1 MSMITVAEAA
11 ENWGISV
18 QLVRR
23 YCREKRIPEAVMY
36 DGIWFIPD
44 DAPHPDREESEPAAM
59 PPLLRRLHRQR
70 SSGYADLYNY
80 LQINMSYSSNRM
92 SSNRLTRNH
101 VEYLFKKGK
110 ILATNENMKLN
121 DFIEVRNHFLCVDS
135 VLAEAMKKL
144 KPAMFLKWHSTL
156 FSDTCGHKFKPIKA
170 GVYRT
175 GGVPFKTGAKIPAS
189 EISTNLTAMCQEYE
203 KLRTVTL
210 QDILELHVQFEN
222 IHPFDDGNGRIGR
235 LLMLKECLR
244 HGITPFI
251 LDDKRRSAYLDGI
264 RCWEKDPLPLMQV
277 CMEAQSRFQA
287 QIELEKLLEAQARI
301 LRRLQ
306 KSGNKD

>member
-11 ENWGISV
+11 EKRGISV

-23 YCREKRIPEAVMY
+23 FCRENRIFDAVMY
-36 DGIWFIPD
+36 EGIWFIPD
-44 DAPHPDREESEPAAM
+44 DAARPDREEPTAITT
-59 PPLLRRLHRQR
+59 PTILRRLLRQP

-101 VEYLFKKGK
+101 VEFLFKKGK
-110 ILATNENMKLN
+110 ILSTNENMKLN
-121 DFIEVRNHFLCVDS
+121 DFIEVRNHFLCVDE
-135 VLAEAMKKL
+135 VIAEAMKKL
-144 KPAMFLKWHSTL
+144 KPAMFLKWHGML
-156 FSDTCGHKFKPIKA
+156 FSDTCGHKFKEIKA
-170 GVYRT
+170 GTYRA
-175 GGVPFKTGAKIPAS
+175 GGVPFKTGVRIPAS
-189 EISTNLTAMCQEYE
+189 EISKNLTAMCQEYE
-203 KLRTVTL
+203 KLRDVTL

-251 LDDKRRSAYLDGI
+251 LDDKRRSAYLEGI

-277 CMEAQSRFQA
+277 CMEAQARFQA

-301 LRRLQ
+301 LRKLQ
-306 KSGNKD
+306 KSNEED

>member
-11 ENWGISV
+11 EKWGISV

-23 YCREKRIPEAVMY
+23 FCRENRIFDAVMY
-36 DGIWFIPD
+36 EGIWFIPD
-44 DAPHPDREESEPAAM
+44 DAARPDREEPTAITT
-59 PPLLRRLHRQR
+59 PTILRRLLRQP

-101 VEYLFKKGK
+101 VEFLFKKGK
-110 ILATNENMKLN
+110 ILSTNENMKLN
-121 DFIEVRNHFLCVDS
+121 DFIEVRNHFLCVDE
-135 VLAEAMKKL
+135 VIAEAMKKL
-144 KPAMFLKWHSTL
+144 KPAMFLKWHGML
-156 FSDTCGHKFKPIKA
+156 FSDTCGHKFKEIKA
-170 GVYRT
+170 GTYRT
-175 GGVPFKTGAKIPAS
+175 GGVPFKTGVRIPAS
-189 EISTNLTAMCQEYE
+189 EISKNLTAMCQEYE
-203 KLRTVTL
+203 KLRDVTL

-222 IHPFDDGNGRIGR
+222 IHPFDDGNGRTGR

-264 RCWEKDPLPLMQV
+264 QCWEKDSLPLMQV
-277 CMEAQSRFQA
+277 CMEAQ
-287 QIELEKLLEAQARI
+287 ARI
-301 LRRLQ
+301 LRRIQ
-306 KSGNKD
+306 KSNEED

>member
-11 ENWGISV
+11 EKWGISV

-23 YCREKRIPEAVMY
+23 FCRENRIFDAVMY
-36 DGIWFIPD
+36 EGIWFIPD
-44 DAPHPDREESEPAAM
+44 DAARPDREEPTAITT
-59 PPLLRRLHRQR
+59 PTILRRLLRQP

-101 VEYLFKKGK
+101 VEFLFKKGK
-110 ILATNENMKLN
+110 ILSTNENMKLN
-121 DFIEVRNHFLCVDS
+121 DFIEVRNHFLCVDE
-135 VLAEAMKKL
+135 VIAEAMKKL
-144 KPAMFLKWHSTL
+144 KPAMFLKWHGML

-189 EISTNLTAMCQEYE
+189 EISKNLTAMCQEYE
-203 KLRTVTL
+203 KLRAVTL

-251 LDDKRRSAYLDGI
+251 LDDKRRSAYLEGI

-277 CMEAQSRFQA
+277 CMEAQARFQA

-301 LRRLQ
+301 LRRHQ
-306 KSGNKD
+306 KSGNED

>member
-23 YCREKRIPEAVMY
+23 YCREKRIPEAVIY

-44 DAPHPDREESEPAAM
+44 DAPRPEREESEPAAI

-92 SSNRLTRNH
+92 SSNRLTRNQ
-101 VEYLFKKGK
+101 VEFLFKKGK
-110 ILATNENMKLN
+110 ILPTNENMKLN
-121 DFIEVRNHFLCVDS
+121 DFIEVRNHFLCVDAVIS
-135 VLAEAMKKL
+135 AAMSKL
-144 KPAMFLKWHSTL
+144 KPSMFLKWHGLL
-156 FSDTCGHKFKPIKA
+156 FSDICGHKFKPIKA

-175 GGVPFKTGAKIPAS
+175 GSSHFKTGLKIPAS

-203 KLRTVTL
+203 QLKPVTL
-210 QDILELHVQFEN
+210 LSY
-222 IHPFDDGNGRIGR
+222 
-235 LLMLKECLR
+235 
-244 HGITPFI
+244 T
-251 LDDKRRSAYLDGI
+251 
-264 RCWEKDPLPLMQV
+264 
-277 CMEAQSRFQA
+277 
-287 QIELEKLLEAQARI
+287 
-301 LRRLQ
+301 
-306 KSGNKD
+306 

>member
-1 MSMITVAEAA
+1 MSMIKAAEAA
-11 ENWGISV
+11 ENWGVSV

-23 YCREKRIPEAVMY
+23 YCREKRIPDAEIY
-36 DGIWFIPD
+36 DGVWFVPE
-44 DAPHPDREESEPAAM
+44 DAVFPDRAETEPTNM

-70 SSGYADLYNY
+70 SSGAADLYNY

-92 SSNRLTRNH
+92 SSNRLTRNQ
-101 VEYLFKKGK
+101 VEFLYKKGK
-110 ILATNENMKLN
+110 IQSSNESMKLN
-121 DFIEVRNHFLCVDS
+121 DFIEMRNHFLCIDDVLS
-135 VLAEAMKKL
+135 VAMKKL
-144 KPAMFLKWHSTL
+144 KPSMFLKWHGIL
-156 FSDTCGHKFKPIKA
+156 FSDICGHRLRSVKS

-175 GGVPFKTGAKIPAS
+175 GPSPYRTGAKFPAS
-189 EISTNLTAMCQEYE
+189 EISKNLTAMCQEYE
-203 KLRTVTL
+203 RLVNVTL
-210 QDILELHVQFEN
+210 QDVLDLHVQFEN

-264 RCWEKDPLPLMQV
+264 RCWEKDTLPLMQV
-277 CMEAQSRFQA
+277 CLEAQARFQA

-301 LRRLQ
+301 MRKLQ
-306 KSGNKD
+306 KSECDD

>member
-11 ENWGISV
+11 EKWGISV

-23 YCREKRIPEAVMY
+23 FCRENRIFDAVMY
-36 DGIWFIPD
+36 EGIWFIPD
-44 DAPHPDREESEPAAM
+44 DAARPDREEPTAITT
-59 PPLLRRLHRQR
+59 PTILRRLLRQP

-101 VEYLFKKGK
+101 VEFLFKKGK
-110 ILATNENMKLN
+110 ILSTNENMKLN
-121 DFIEVRNHFLCVDS
+121 DFIEVRNHFLCVDE
-135 VLAEAMKKL
+135 VIAEAMKKL
-144 KPAMFLKWHSTL
+144 KPAMFLKWHGML
-156 FSDTCGHKFKPIKA
+156 FSDTCGHKFKEIKA
-170 GVYRT
+170 GTYRA
-175 GGVPFKTGAKIPAS
+175 GGVPFKTGVGIPAS
-189 EISTNLTAMCQEYE
+189 EISKNLTAMCQEYE
-203 KLRTVTL
+203 KLRDVTL
-210 QDILELHVQFEN
+210 QDILGLHVQFEN

-277 CMEAQSRFQA
+277 CMEAQ
-287 QIELEKLLEAQARI
+287 ARI
-301 LRRLQ
+301 LRRIQ
-306 KSGNKD
+306 KSN

>member
-11 ENWGISV
+11 EKWGISV

-23 YCREKRIPEAVMY
+23 FCRENRIFDAVMY
-36 DGIWFIPD
+36 EGIWFIPD
-44 DAPHPDREESEPAAM
+44 DAARPDREEPTAITT
-59 PPLLRRLHRQR
+59 PPILRRLLRQP

-110 ILATNENMKLN
+110 ILSTNKNMKLN
-121 DFIEVRNHFLCVDS
+121 DFIEVRNHFLCVDTI
-135 VLAEAMKKL
+135 LAEAMKKL
-144 KPAMFLKWHSTL
+144 RPAIFLKGHSTL

-175 GGVPFKTGAKIPAS
+175 GGIPFKTGAKIPAS

-210 QDILELHVQFEN
+210 QDILELHVQFQN
-222 IHPFDDGNGRIGR
+222 I
-235 LLMLKECLR
+235 L
-244 HGITPFI
+244 
-251 LDDKRRSAYLDGI
+251 
-264 RCWEKDPLPLMQV
+264 
-277 CMEAQSRFQA
+277 
-287 QIELEKLLEAQARI
+287 
-301 LRRLQ
+301 
-306 KSGNKD
+306 

>member
-1 MSMITVAEAA
+1 MITVAEAA
-11 ENWGISV
+11 EKWGISV

-23 YCREKRIPEAVMY
+23 FCRENRIFDAVMY
-36 DGIWFIPD
+36 EGIWFIPD
-44 DAPHPDREESEPAAM
+44 DAARPDREEPTAITT
-59 PPLLRRLHRQR
+59 PTILRRLLRQP

-101 VEYLFKKGK
+101 VEFLFKKGK
-110 ILATNENMKLN
+110 ILSTNENMKLN
-121 DFIEVRNHFLCVDS
+121 DFIEVRNHFLCVDE
-135 VLAEAMKKL
+135 VIAEAMKKL
-144 KPAMFLKWHSTL
+144 KPAMFLKWHGML
-156 FSDTCGHKFKPIKA
+156 FSDTCGHKFKEIKA
-170 GVYRT
+170 GTYRA
-175 GGVPFKTGAKIPAS
+175 GGVPFKTGVRIPAS
-189 EISTNLTAMCQEYE
+189 EISKNLTAMCQEYE
-203 KLRTVTL
+203 KLRDVTL
-210 QDILELHVQFEN
+210 QDILGLHVQFEN

-277 CMEAQSRFQA
+277 CMEAQ
-287 QIELEKLLEAQARI
+287 ARI
-301 LRRLQ
+301 LRRIQ
-306 KSGNKD
+306 KSN

>member
-1 MSMITVAEAA
+1 
-11 ENWGISV
+11 
-18 QLVRR
+18 
-23 YCREKRIPEAVMY
+23 
-36 DGIWFIPD
+36 
-44 DAPHPDREESEPAAM
+44 M

-203 KLRTVTL
+203 KLRAVTL

-306 KSGNKD
+306 KSGNED

>member
-1 MSMITVAEAA
+1 M
-11 ENWGISV
+11 
-18 QLVRR
+18 
-23 YCREKRIPEAVMY
+23 
-36 DGIWFIPD
+36 
-44 DAPHPDREESEPAAM
+44 
-59 PPLLRRLHRQR
+59 
-70 SSGYADLYNY
+70 
-80 LQINMSYSSNRM
+80 
-92 SSNRLTRNH
+92 
-101 VEYLFKKGK
+101 
-110 ILATNENMKLN
+110 
-121 DFIEVRNHFLCVDS
+121 
-135 VLAEAMKKL
+135 
-144 KPAMFLKWHSTL
+144 
-156 FSDTCGHKFKPIKA
+156 
-170 GVYRT
+170 
-175 GGVPFKTGAKIPAS
+175 
-189 EISTNLTAMCQEYE
+189 
-203 KLRTVTL
+203 RTVTL

-306 KSGNKD
+306 KSGNED

>member
-44 DAPHPDREESEPAAM
+44 DAPRPDREKSEPAAL

-110 ILATNENMKLN
+110 I
-121 DFIEVRNHFLCVDS
+121 
-135 VLAEAMKKL
+135 
-144 KPAMFLKWHSTL
+144 
-156 FSDTCGHKFKPIKA
+156 
-170 GVYRT
+170 
-175 GGVPFKTGAKIPAS
+175 
-189 EISTNLTAMCQEYE
+189 
-203 KLRTVTL
+203 
-210 QDILELHVQFEN
+210 
-222 IHPFDDGNGRIGR
+222 
-235 LLMLKECLR
+235 
-244 HGITPFI
+244 
-251 LDDKRRSAYLDGI
+251 
-264 RCWEKDPLPLMQV
+264 
-277 CMEAQSRFQA
+277 
-287 QIELEKLLEAQARI
+287 
-301 LRRLQ
+301 
-306 KSGNKD
+306 

>member
-11 ENWGISV
+11 EKWGISV

-23 YCREKRIPEAVMY
+23 FCRENRIFDAVMY
-36 DGIWFIPD
+36 EGIWFIPD
-44 DAPHPDREESEPAAM
+44 DAARPDREEPTAITT
-59 PPLLRRLHRQR
+59 PTILRRLLRQP

-101 VEYLFKKGK
+101 VEFLFKKGK
-110 ILATNENMKLN
+110 ILSTNENMKLN
-121 DFIEVRNHFLCVDS
+121 DFIEVRNHFLCVDE
-135 VLAEAMKKL
+135 VIAEAMKKL
-144 KPAMFLKWHSTL
+144 KPAMFLKWHGML
-156 FSDTCGHKFKPIKA
+156 FSDTCGHKFKEIKA
-170 GVYRT
+170 GTYRA
-175 GGVPFKTGAKIPAS
+175 GGVPFKTGVRIPAS
-189 EISTNLTAMCQEYE
+189 EISKNLTAMCQEYE
-203 KLRTVTL
+203 KLRDVTL
-210 QDILELHVQFEN
+210 QDILGLHVQFEN

-277 CMEAQSRFQA
+277 CMEAQ
-287 QIELEKLLEAQARI
+287 ARI
-301 LRRLQ
+301 LRRIQ
-306 KSGNKD
+306 KSN

>member
-44 DAPHPDREESEPAAM
+44 DAPRPDREESEPVTM

-121 DFIEVRNHFLCVDS
+121 DFIEVRNHFLCVDT

-156 FSDTCGHKFKPIKA
+156 FSDTCGHKFKPIKS

-203 KLRTVTL
+203 KLRTVAL
-210 QDILELHVQFEN
+210 QDILELHCTLHHLFWRFRMFRC
-222 IHPFDDGNGRIGR
+222 P
-235 LLMLKECLR
+235 LR
-244 HGITPFI
+244 
-251 LDDKRRSAYLDGI
+251 
-264 RCWEKDPLPLMQV
+264 WQ
-277 CMEAQSRFQA
+277 
-287 QIELEKLLEAQARI
+287 
-301 LRRLQ
+301 
-306 KSGNKD
+306 